1 MAPSFFGG
9 PGSSSHAKYFD
20 IRLDEPYIVFRG
32 NEEESASAHLKGTLV
47 LCLSEP
53 LTIKHLRLHLTGM
66 SRISWP
72 FLIGAV
78 PGGKKHGKERTF
90 FEKTWKFRDAGKG
103 KTEIMPADN
112 YEFPFDIVLPG
123 SLPESIEGLPD
134 TWIVYRFKAEIG
146 RKYTK
151 DIQIRK
157 PLRIIR
163 TLGPSALELSH
174 VMSVENIWPN
184 KLEYSISTPSK
195 AVVFGTSARVNFRLV
210 PLLKGLKIGT
220 ITTQFIESYDVMSC
234 RDDSQL
240 QPTSHKSI
248 RVVVADHF
256 RLGPEEERQF
266 LEEEGEGY
274 VFSRVLELPKKLCK
288 CIQDTDTK
296 GIKIRHKLK
305 FKIQLHN
312 PDGHTSEL
320 RATLPVFIF
329 LSPNLPLDDNNNL
342 VDQSPTSPQVA
353 EFCMAQQAPPLY
365 GDHQFDVLYSELD
378 PHGYRTPGM
387 YSGVATPLY
396 GSISRNL
403 SAENLSSLATL
414 GAGGD
419 VSASILHNRLVNL
432 HIDRSSL
439 RSPGTP
445 PPELSH
451 HDPHDNRRSITF
463 PVTSFTAATTTPEM
477 SRRTSEEEH
486 LPLETM
492 TPHYLRPNDI
502 EDLSRVP
509 SYSTAVR
516 SCAMSAANN
525 GLPNYEAATA
535 GDISPPRERTPSPPR
550 HSTSAF
556 NRLSATFVDALPQ
569 FSIHRHSI
577 GHDHDSERRVRILQ
591 ARST

>member
-1 MAPSFFGG
+1 MAPSFFSG

-78 PGGKKHGKERTF
+78 PGTKKHGKERTF

-134 TWIVYRFKAEIG
+134 TWIIYRFKAEIG
-146 RKYTK
+146 RKYAK
-151 DIQIRK
+151 DIQVRK

-163 TLGPSALELSH
+163 TLAPSALELSH

-195 AVVFGTSARVNFRLV
+195 AVVFGTSVRIDFRLA
-210 PLLKGLKIGT
+210 PLLKGLKIGM

-256 RLGPEEERQF
+256 RLGPEEERRF
-266 LEEEGEGY
+266 LEEGEEGY
-274 VFSRVLELPKKLCK
+274 QFSRVLDLPKKLSK

-320 RATLPVFIF
+320 RATLPAFIF

-342 VDQSPTSPQVA
+342 VNQSPTSPQVA

-365 GDHQFDVLYSELD
+365 GEHQFDMLYSELD
-378 PHGYRTPGM
+378 PHGYRTPGI

-403 SAENLSSLATL
+403 STENLSSLAALDT
-414 GAGGD
+414 GGD
-419 VSASILHNRLVNL
+419 VAASILHNRLVNL
-432 HIDRSSL
+432 HIDSSSL

-445 PPELSH
+445 PPEFLSP
-451 HDPHDNRRSITF
+451 DAHDNRRSMTF
-463 PVTSFTAATTTPEM
+463 PVTTFTAATTPDI
-477 SRRTSEEEH
+477 SRRTSEDEH
-486 LPLETM
+486 PPSGLVS
-492 TPHYLRPNDI
+492 PHFLRTNDV

-516 SCAMSAANN
+516 SCAMSANN
-525 GLPNYEAATA
+525 YGPPNYETATA
-535 GDISPPRERTPSPPR
+535 GDISPVSERPPSPPR
-550 HSTSAF
+550 HNTARAL
-556 NRLSATFVDALPQ
+556 NRLSSTFVDALPQ
-569 FSIHRHSI
+569 FSIHRHST

>member
-1 MAPSFFGG
+1 MAPNFFGG
-9 PGSSSHAKYFD
+9 PGSSSNAKYFD
-20 IRLDEPYIVFRG
+20 IRLDDPYVIFRG

-78 PGGKKHGKERTF
+78 PGAKKHGKERTF

-112 YEFPFDIVLPG
+112 YEFPFDVVLPG

-134 TWIVYRFKAEIG
+134 TWIIYRFKAEIG

-157 PLRIIR
+157 PLRVIR

-195 AVVFGTSARVNFRLV
+195 AVIFGTSVKVDFRLI
-210 PLLKGLKIGT
+210 PLLKGLRIGT
-220 ITTQFIESYDVMSC
+220 VTTQFIESYDVMSC
-234 RDDSQL
+234 RDDSRL
-240 QPTSHKSI
+240 QPTSHKSV

-256 RLGPEEERQF
+256 RLGPEEERRF
-266 LEEEGEGY
+266 LEEEDDGY
-274 VFSRVLELPKKLCK
+274 QFSRVLELPKKLCK

-342 VDQSPTSPQVA
+342 VDQSPSSPQVA

-365 GDHQFDVLYSELD
+365 GDHQFDMLYSELD
-378 PHGYRTPGM
+378 PHGYRTPGI
-387 YSGVATPLY
+387 YSGVATPF

-403 SAENLSSLATL
+403 SVENLSSLATM

-419 VSASILHNRLVNL
+419 VAATILHNRLVNL
-432 HIDRSSL
+432 HMDR
-439 RSPGTP
+439 
-445 PPELSH
+445 
-451 HDPHDNRRSITF
+451 
-463 PVTSFTAATTTPEM
+463 
-477 SRRTSEEEH
+477 
-486 LPLETM
+486 
-492 TPHYLRPNDI
+492 
-502 EDLSRVP
+502 
-509 SYSTAVR
+509 
-516 SCAMSAANN
+516 
-525 GLPNYEAATA
+525 
-535 GDISPPRERTPSPPR
+535 
-550 HSTSAF
+550 
-556 NRLSATFVDALPQ
+556 
-569 FSIHRHSI
+569 
-577 GHDHDSERRVRILQ
+577 
-591 ARST
+591 